1 MISARALLGAAALL
15 LLLALHRAAANK
27 NETAKAIKAA
37 RKNGCIIALYADGQK
52 PWPSSRRNRPI
63 RMFTVFKNRGS
74 TPYTTILRFFKR
86 PEAQLSPA
94 WSPFVTPVLPNPPQF
109 RAKPAQPNAAL
120 LGDPVDPINYFNYGP
135 VTIAP
140 GTTKI
145 AWTFTLP
152 NCAGPQTFNVTINP
166 ADIATIP
173 QSCWGQRFGV
183 RVWGVV
189 E

>member
-1 MISARALLGAAALL
+1 MLAPTHAFAIRPKSMI
-15 LLLALHRAAANK
+15 ANRR
-27 NETAKAIKAA
+27 NRSRSTTIENSTRFA
-37 RKNGCIIALYADGQK
+37 
-52 PWPSSRRNRPI
+52 PSSSRRNRPI

-135 VTIAP
+135 ITIAP

-183 RVWGVV
+183 RVCGVV
-189 E
+189 D